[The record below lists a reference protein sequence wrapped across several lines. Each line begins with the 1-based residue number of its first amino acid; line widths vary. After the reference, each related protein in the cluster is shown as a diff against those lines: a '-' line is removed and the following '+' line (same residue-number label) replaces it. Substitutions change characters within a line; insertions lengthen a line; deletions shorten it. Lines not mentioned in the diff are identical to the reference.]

1 MSTLDLSAVRQRVAT
16 AISGALSA
24 SGWREAKEPYDTFGN
39 SDGEGRFHK
48 SFAVGVPSTASTGD
62 RQRNALG
69 VASETRVGVKW
80 AYKLGAQRQ
89 VTDYDAGL
97 DAEARIRA
105 AVATVAQSA
114 DLHLLL
120 RPSSRSSDD
129 QGWMTGEIEWVAIHR
144 LPLT

>member
-1 MSTLDLSAVRQRVAT
+1 MSTLDLKAVRQRVAA
-16 AISGALSA
+16 AISGAMTA
-24 SGWREAKEPYDTFGN
+24 GGWREAKEPYDQFGA

-48 SFAVGVPSTASTGD
+48 SYAVGVPSTAPMGD
-62 RQRNALG
+62 RQRASLG
-69 VASETRVGVKW
+69 VMVETQVRVRW

-97 DAEARIRA
+97 DVESDIRA
-105 AVATVAQSA
+105 AVATVAQST

-129 QGWMTGEIEWVAIHR
+129 QGWMTGEMEWVAIHR